1 MSVAFLEKHAL
12 ELEDIQEK
20 MSKMSKKKGKHGR
33 HIGIV
38 VISPSRI
45 MFFFEIW
52 DFCAKNDGRFGID
65 KFTVN

>member
-20 MSKMSKKKGKHGR
+20 MSKMSQKKGKHGR
-33 HIGIV
+33 HIGFV

-45 MFFFEIW
+45 MFFL
-52 DFCAKNDGRFGID
+52 KFGIFVQKMMGD
-65 KFTVN
+65 LGLINLQ